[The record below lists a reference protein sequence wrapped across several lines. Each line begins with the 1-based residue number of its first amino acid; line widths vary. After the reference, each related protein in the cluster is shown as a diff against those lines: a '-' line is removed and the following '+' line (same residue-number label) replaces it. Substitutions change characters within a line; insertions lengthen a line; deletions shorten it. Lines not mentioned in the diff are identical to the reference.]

1 MSNHDTKTE
10 SQKREKV
17 RQLVNSIDFAF
28 LVSQTGN
35 GMLHGRPM
43 STAKVE
49 ENASVIYFAADRH
62 SAKIEEIARD
72 PNVFLGYADK
82 GGMDWVSIAGTAR
95 AVDDRAKIH
104 ELYAAHWNNWF
115 DGPDDP
121 KLILIEVTPSVAEY
135 WDSGSKVI
143 AMAKYAIGTV
153 TGKKME
159 MGENEK
165 VTFGNAVRANVKR
178 EPAEASAVA
187 SKLNS
192 PSEEL

>member
-1 MSNHDTKTE
+1 MSTHTE
-10 SQKREKV
+10 SAKREKV
-17 RQLVNSIDFAF
+17 RELANGIDFAF
-28 LVSQTGN
+28 LVSNTGN

-49 ENASVIYFAADRH
+49 AGASALYFAADRH
-62 SAKIEEIARD
+62 SPKIDEIARD
-72 PNVFLGYADK
+72 PNVFLGYVNSS
-82 GGMDWVSIAGTAR
+82 GSDWLSISGTAR

-104 ELYAAHWNNWF
+104 ELWGAHWKNWF

-143 AMAKYAIGTV
+143 AMAKYTIGAV
-153 TGKKME
+153 TGKKMDV
-159 MGENEK
+159 GENDN
-165 VTFGNAVRANVKR
+165 VTFANASRATPRK

-187 SKLNS
+187 SKLQS

>member
-1 MSNHDTKTE
+1 MSTHDTKTE
-10 SQKREKV
+10 SEKREKV
-17 RQLVNSIDFAF
+17 RQLVNSIDLAF

-43 STAKVE
+43 STAKVD

-62 SAKIEEIARD
+62 SAKIDEIARD
-72 PNVFLGYADK
+72 PNVFLGYANTS
-82 GGMDWVSIAGTAR
+82 GSDWVSVSGTAR

-104 ELYAAHWNNWF
+104 ELYSAHWNNWF

-135 WDSGSKVI
+135 WDSGSRVI
-143 AMAKYAIGTV
+143 AMAKYAYGAV
-153 TGKKME
+153 TGNKTE
-159 MGENEK
+159 IGDNEK
-165 VTFGNAVRANVKR
+165 VTFGNAIRANVKR
-178 EPAEASAVA
+178 EPAEASTVA

>member
-1 MSNHDTKTE
+1 MSHDNKTE
-10 SQKREKV
+10 SEKREKV

-49 ENASVIYFAADRH
+49 ENADVIYFAADRH
-62 SAKIEEIARD
+62 SAKIEEIVRD
-72 PNVFLGYADK
+72 PNVFLGYVNTS
-82 GGMDWVSIAGTAR
+82 GSDWVSIAGTAR

-104 ELYAAHWNNWF
+104 ELYSAHWNNWF

-121 KLILIEVTPSVAEY
+121 KLILIEVQPSVAEY
-135 WDSGSKVI
+135 WDSGSKLI
-143 AMAKYAIGTV
+143 AVAKFTFGAV
-153 TGKKME
+153 TGKKMDI
-159 MGENEK
+159 GENDK
-165 VTFGNAVRANVKR
+165 VTFGNAIRANVKR